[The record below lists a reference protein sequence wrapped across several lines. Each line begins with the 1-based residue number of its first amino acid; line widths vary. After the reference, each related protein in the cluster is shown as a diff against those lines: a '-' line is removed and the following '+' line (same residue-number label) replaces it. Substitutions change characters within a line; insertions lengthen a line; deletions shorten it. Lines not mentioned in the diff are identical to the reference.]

1 MLMRHCPTL
10 DWLSGESQRWLQPV
24 FYLGELALCLERQGV
39 SIELVALP
47 FLRLARHRNHVC
59 KGFCAVVFCLFCIA
73 TQRVD
78 TGAERHEKSGF
89 PDAFACVAHVEIAP
103 AFFNFQHIIPTIHPE
118 QALCHKPQCIC
129 GLVGG
134 AHMDS
139 QGFGFF

>member
-1 MLMRHCPTL
+1 MRHCPTL

-47 FLRLARHRNHVC
+47 FFRLAGHGDHIIYRFR
-59 KGFCAVVFCLFCIA
+59 AVALGRIRVA

-78 TGAERHEKSGF
+78 TGAQRREKSGF
-89 PDAFACVAHVEIAP
+89 TDAFTRVLQLQISP
-103 AFFNFQHIIPTIHPE
+103 LLFNMQDILPTIHPE

-139 QGFGFF
+139 